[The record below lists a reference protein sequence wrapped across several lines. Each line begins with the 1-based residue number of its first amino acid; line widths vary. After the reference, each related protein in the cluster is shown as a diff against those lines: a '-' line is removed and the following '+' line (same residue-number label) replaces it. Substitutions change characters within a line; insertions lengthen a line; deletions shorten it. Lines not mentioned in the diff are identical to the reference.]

1 MSTKEQTYSV
11 IAECLRNQPVVEV
24 PQKHEWLELLNR
36 LARDDSRNLQEIST
50 NERSNSIKP
59 PVRPHH

>member
-1 MSTKEQTYSV
+1 MSTKEQKYSI

-24 PQKHEWLELLNR
+24 PQKHELVELLNR